1 MNNKDQNLSKLV
13 NDLSKLK
20 SDDIFSF
27 NGLELILSTTNSPD
41 LVKSTFTSFKEVEI
55 LPENKISIKLTS
67 SKYDKVIFFLDEM
80 DFIKRSRINLN
91 NYEEYDII
99 FIMPKGK
106 PGDKDVTVDR
116 TNLFCK
122 NYLIYRETLNFFLD
136 TKEFA
141 QFKNESTKN
150 FTIISKEYGVFH
162 IGFRLPDFY
171 YFYSI
176 NLEGKLRRLKDEFAK
191 KEFIQ
196 FFKEIVVASI
206 HSTTEGDRFQTLISQ
221 LDSIIDLTSKDYEA
235 YVSNFAIDKIK
246 SEFKEERESYFE
258 NIDRGISAIG
268 KQVVSFPLTFAA
280 SIFASYKVQDKPG
293 VILLILFA
301 YFLYT
306 LIAILILRMTSYN
319 VRCLRQDVTAE
330 ETQIKTEFRKLF
342 SNFES
347 DFKKIKNKILNLRI
361 IIGVLYGVL
370 ISLFI
375 LFALYSFNIMTW
387 IDLTDLEAIFK
398 NIYRGKNVGS

>member
-1 MNNKDQNLSKLV
+1 MNNKDQVLTNII
-13 NDLSKLK
+13 NDFNKLK
-20 SDDIFSF
+20 LEDILSF

-41 LVKSTFTSFKEVEI
+41 LIKSSTASFKNVED
-55 LPENKISIKLTS
+55 LPGNKISIKITS
-67 SKYDKVIFFLDEM
+67 SNFDKVLFFLDEK
-80 DFIKRSRINLN
+80 DFMIRSKFKLT
-91 NYEEYDII
+91 NYKAYDII

-106 PGDKDVTVDR
+106 PGDDDVKADR

-122 NYLIYRETLNFFLD
+122 NFLIYQETLEFFLK

-141 QFKNESTKN
+141 QFKNDSSKN

-162 IGFRLPDFY
+162 IGYRLPDFY

-176 NLEGKLRRLKDEFAK
+176 KLDGKLKRLKHEFAK

-196 FFKEIVVASI
+196 FFKEIVVASV
-206 HSTTEGDRFQTLISQ
+206 HSTNEDDRFQTLISQ

-235 YVSNFAIDKIK
+235 YVLNFAIDKIK

-258 NIDRGISAIG
+258 NIDRSISSIG
-268 KQVVSFPLTFAA
+268 KQIISFPLTFAA

-306 LIAILILRMTSYN
+306 VIAILILRMTSYN
-319 VRCLRQDVTAE
+319 VWCLRQDVNAE
-330 ETQIKTEFRKLF
+330 ETQIKTEYSKLY

-347 DFKKIKNKILNLRI
+347 DFKKIRNKILNLRI
-361 IIGVLYGVL
+361 IIWVLYGVL

-375 LFALYSFNIMTW
+375 LFALYSSNIMSW
-387 IDLTDLEAIFK
+387 IDLSDWAAIFK
-398 NIYRGKNVGS
+398 AE